1 MTLTLLQRGFQ
12 PGANPGVAGD
22 LREALEAAAV
32 VIRLFIL
39 AVYLAALVT
48 HIVVLVQAMQTLRE
62 VRKRNR
68 PMEPGLV
75 WLALIPLFRLGW
87 LFWVVTKTADGL
99 HAEFD
104 DRQLRRKRDSG
115 EAFGMTY
122 ATLLAINSA
131 VGILMA
137 CTFLVSCLNIPMVLV
152 QLLFGVT
159 YARKLYAAKQRLRRD
174 SNDQGDEDFEDD
186 EPRPKPKKKPK
197 LDDDFEEYDEPKGG
211 R

>member
-12 PGANPGVAGD
+12 PGFAPGAGND
-22 LREALEAAAV
+22 FRDALEAASV
-32 VIRLFIL
+32 LVRLVIL
-39 AVYLAALVT
+39 AAYLAALAT

-87 LFWVVTKTADGL
+87 LFRVVTTTADAL

-131 VGILMA
+131 VGTLMA
-137 CTFLVSCLNIPMVLV
+137 CTALVGCLNVPMILV
-152 QLLFGVT
+152 QILFGVT

-174 SNDQGDEDFEDD
+174 SDEQDDDFEDD
-186 EPRPKPKKKPK
+186 EPKSRKKKSK
-197 LDDDFEEYDEPKGG
+197 LDDGFEEYDEPKGG